1 MEIKYGLIFNEINP
15 DFKICCMILRMPVYP
30 LKADPSDVKEDKTI
44 ENHRWSYLLLF
55 FITLV

>member
-1 MEIKYGLIFNEINP
+1 MIFNEINP
-15 DFKICCMILRMPVYP
+15 DFRLGCMILRMPVYP
-30 LKADPSDVKEDKTI
+30 LTADPSDVKEDKTI